1 MIKNLI
7 KKVFHSYGYALKP
20 IHKKPFFSFNDKL
33 VKIKIGKFNL
43 IANQNHTIEFNI
55 KNFPFYNLNLPR
67 LIEHLNNN
75 NKKGKIVDIGA
86 NIGDTAAFIR
96 NIVNLPII
104 CIEGN
109 DYYYD
114 LLKKN
119 TAQFKDIHYF
129 KKYLSEKSESIMANI
144 SFSIGTSSLENGNA
158 ETELISLDDL
168 ASQNLELFRD
178 VSLIKIDTD
187 GFDTKILKGAID
199 FIKKTKPVLFFE
211 YDREF
216 LDKQNESG
224 IDVIESL
231 FSIGYKKILFY
242 DNYGRF
248 ILSLSS
254 ENITSIRQLHNYI
267 KGYKAPFEFYD
278 ICLFHESDDELAES
292 FILKENSIY

>member
-1 MIKNLI
+1 MIRNFI
-7 KKVFHSYGYALKP
+7 KKIFHSFGYALKP
-20 IHKKPFFSFNDKL
+20 IHKKPFFLSSDNL
-33 VKIKIGKFNL
+33 VKIKIGKYNL

-55 KNFPFYNLNLPR
+55 INFPLYNMNLPR
-67 LIEHLNNN
+67 VIQHLVSY

-96 NIVNLPII
+96 NVVNLPII

-109 DYYYD
+109 NYYYD
-114 LLKKN
+114 LLIKN
-119 TAQFKDIHYF
+119 TAQFKDIYYYNN
-129 KKYLSEKSESIMANI
+129 YLSEKSESIMANI
-144 SFSIGTSSLENGNA
+144 SFSIGTSSLEKGNA
-158 ETELISLDDL
+158 KTDLISFDDL
-168 ASQNLELFRD
+168 ANNNSDIFSD
-178 VSLIKIDTD
+178 VILIKIDTD

-254 ENITSIRQLHNYI
+254 ENITSIWQLHNYI